1 MFMKIRQLVY
11 MYHTKH
17 SKGGYMSIT
26 VGYIPNNNDNVK
38 EEKKVIAPII
48 DTKE

>member
-1 MFMKIRQLVY
+1 MA
-11 MYHTKH
+11 
-17 SKGGYMSIT
+17 IT
-26 VGYIPNNNDNVK
+26 EGYIPNNNDNVKEEK